1 MASPSLLVSE
11 ERTRTFPMRHPG
23 GVSLPPV
30 QKPVAPM
37 YKYISVLTPSKW
49 YFLDINELKM
59 YNNVKNIIN
68 LKEMLLWVLR
78 A

>member
-1 MASPSLLVSE
+1 MASLFYLVRKQGLEHSKSD
-11 ERTRTFPMRHPG
+11 T
-23 GVSLPPV
+23 
-30 QKPVAPM
+30 PVAPM
-37 YKYISVLTPSKW
+37 YKYITVLTPSKW